1 MAVEKGIRLGP
12 VSLDSLLGT
21 GSARDALRGFS
32 RVYIGPEFCE
42 ELLDESLCREAVR
55 LSGLGKKVCLL
66 TPMLGERGA
75 AKLDRVF
82 AGLAAL
88 AAKGRLRPAGL
99 EITVN
104 DFGAVELAAKRRL
117 PFRLNAGRLLRDNVF
132 DTTGKPLKVHN
143 GAALEFFRSIG
154 ITRFEIP
161 AIGAL
166 PVSNFR
172 EGRRYGFDRRS
183 FRVTLHY
190 PYLDLTTTRACPTGL
205 RDAVPGGRNDRAACA
220 RECLIGPFELRHP
233 MIKEKL
239 LIRGNAVFLEF
250 PEKFYSSERQLA
262 ALNIDR
268 LVYSPFP

>member
-1 MAVEKGIRLGP
+1 MAVEKGIRLGTVP
-12 VSLDSLLGT
+12 LGSLRGAGT
-21 GSARDALRGFS
+21 LEDALRGFT
-32 RVYIGPEFCE
+32 RFYIGPEFCE
-42 ELLDESLCREAVR
+42 DLLDEGLCTEAVR
-55 LSGLGKKVCLL
+55 LRELGKKVCIL

-75 AKLDRVF
+75 AKLDRIFVK
-82 AGLAAL
+82 LSAL
-88 AAKGRLRPAGL
+88 AAKGRLDPAGL
-99 EITVN
+99 EVTVN

-143 GAALEFFRSIG
+143 GAALEFFRSLG

-161 AIGAL
+161 TIGAL
-166 PVSNFR
+166 PVSNFH

-183 FRVTLHY
+183 FRITLHY

-205 RDAVPGGRNDRAACA
+205 RDAVPGGRSGRAACA

-239 LIRGNAVFLEF
+239 LIRGNALFLEF
-250 PEKFYSSERQLA
+250 PEKFYSSEKELA
-262 ALNIDR
+262 SLNIDR